1 MSPHGPVTAMSDLR
15 RPMPARRGARL
26 DVAEAAVLSLDAEV
40 DRLESLRLE
49 WPLARAV
56 HQRRYWRFVR
66 ALCAIAAEAA

>member
-1 MSPHGPVTAMSDLR
+1 MSPHLPVIPMSDPR

-26 DVAEAAVLSLDAEV
+26 DVADATVQALDAEV
-40 DRLESLRLE
+40 VRLAALRLE

>member
-1 MSPHGPVTAMSDLR
+1 MSARGPVVAMGDPR

-26 DVAEAAVLSLDAEV
+26 DVADATVRALDAEV
-40 DRLESLRLE
+40 VRLEALGHE

-66 ALCAIAAEAA
+66 AVCAIAAEAA

>member
-1 MSPHGPVTAMSDLR
+1 MNGPVTALSDLR

-26 DVAEAAVLSLDAEV
+26 DIAEAAVHSLDAEV
-40 DRLESLRLE
+40 DRLADLGHE

>member
-1 MSPHGPVTAMSDLR
+1 MTAGVPVIAMGDPR

-26 DVAEAAVLSLDAEV
+26 DVAEATVRALDAEV
-40 DRLESLRLE
+40 VRLEALGHE

-66 ALCAIAAEAA
+66 TLCAIAAEAA